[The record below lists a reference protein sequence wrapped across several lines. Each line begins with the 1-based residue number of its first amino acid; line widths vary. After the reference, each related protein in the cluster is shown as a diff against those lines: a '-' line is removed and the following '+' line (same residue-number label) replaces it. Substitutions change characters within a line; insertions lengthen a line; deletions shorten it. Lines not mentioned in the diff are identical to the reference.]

1 MGEVRSLD
9 GKPAVFGGTIAEGE
23 KIVVI
28 AAGKLRLLTKR
39 EWKRLPPW
47 RGPEPRGT
55 SPNEERAVWPK

>member
-1 MGEVRSLD
+1 MSEVRTLD
-9 GKPAVFGGTIAEGE
+9 GKPAVLSGTIAEGE

-47 RGPEPRGT
+47 RVPEPRDT
-55 SPNEERAVWPK
+55 SPKNDV